1 MALLHL
7 LYEHEYEI
15 NDKIHIQIPTVRQ
28 VLKNEEPYYNTL
40 LLLTAMPIDMMLQ
53 LDEAG
58 LDFTKVSEFDLFMM
72 TMRSLIEQKAD
83 LSLFFGDLD
92 TSLLQVAVNVQ
103 NNQLMLVDHNGTKI
117 DFAIQQQI
125 AAVLRKIHGLERNN
139 RKPGNE
145 EAREYML
152 ERARAKA
159 KRNKYRVTDSTLEEE
174 IVSLVNTSE
183 FHYDYED
190 VLDLTIYQ
198 FNRSLRQVVNKINY
212 DNRMHGVFSGTV
224 NVKEL
229 SQKDLT
235 WLANIINN

>member
-139 RKPGNE
+139 RKP
-145 EAREYML
+145 
-152 ERARAKA
+152 
-159 KRNKYRVTDSTLEEE
+159 
-174 IVSLVNTSE
+174 
-183 FHYDYED
+183 
-190 VLDLTIYQ
+190 
-198 FNRSLRQVVNKINY
+198 
-212 DNRMHGVFSGTV
+212 
-224 NVKEL
+224 
-229 SQKDLT
+229 
-235 WLANIINN
+235 